1 MLSTVLSV
9 TLGCIVLALI
19 LSFVMKKRY
28 AGSAYNTLFTI
39 LKWTLLGLGCAILIA
54 LAFAS
59 PFVATYFWVAPV
71 LLLPCV
77 VIVVIIF
84 IKDSTNTSIG
94 WDMLG
99 AFCIFIV
106 TMVTYGILYIGG
118 FCVWTPS
125 DDPAVIAA
133 QQVEAKVIALQ
144 TDLANVKDGVTAVD
158 GKMVDVKTD
167 ITGVQTSLDTVHQNM
182 FALNAKTQTGINGV
196 KADFTGLKADVEK
209 LDTKTQAG
217 FTAVNGKVAD
227 VKASVVGV
235 DKSVMQLDTNTQTS
249 IAGVQ
254 TAVTEL
260 KTGIAT
266 VQTNVAAVDEKVAD
280 VQAGV
285 TGLKASVAGVQAG
298 ATEMKAS
305 VDNMNAGLTA
315 VDEKVADVQAGVT
328 GLKAS
333 VADVKTSVVALEKS
347 VSMLLA
353 SQTGVRGEIAS
364 LTKKVTGLQLQSEK
378 NAKAVANALNA
389 FEAQLK
395 SPSCSQEDVFE
406 IKAALARISKAL
418 EKKNE
423 MKVSNPV
430 KKPATTTTSCHQV
443 RWNGCNWYYV
453 N

>member
-84 IKDSTNTSIG
+84 IKDSTNPSIG

-217 FTAVNGKVAD
+217 FTAVNG
-227 VKASVVGV
+227 
-235 DKSVMQLDTNTQTS
+235 
-249 IAGVQ
+249 
-254 TAVTEL
+254 
-260 KTGIAT
+260 
-266 VQTNVAAVDEKVAD
+266 KVAD

>member
-227 VKASVVGV
+227 V
-235 DKSVMQLDTNTQTS
+235 
-249 IAGVQ
+249 
-254 TAVTEL
+254 
-260 KTGIAT
+260 
-266 VQTNVAAVDEKVAD
+266 
-280 VQAGV
+280 QAGV